1 MEAETVLNPFP
12 GLRPFEPDEDYL
24 FFGREKQI
32 DELQRRLRGH
42 RFLSVVGNSGSGKS
56 SLVRSGLI
64 PALQAGFMASAGSS
78 WRIVMFRPGENPI
91 GQLASALDAPDAL
104 GAGDALAATNR
115 ILIEATLY
123 RGTLGLVDA
132 VRQARIPRHDNVLIV
147 VDQFEELFR
156 FRRSRLIA
164 NARDEALAFVKLL
177 LEAARQHE
185 IPIYV
190 VITMR
195 SDFIGDCMEYPGLAE
210 AINSGQYLIPRMTR
224 DELRSAITGPVL
236 VGGGAISPRLVL
248 RLLNDVGEDQDQLP
262 LLQHA
267 LMRTWE
273 HGRGT
278 IDIADYEAIGT
289 IRGALSRHAE
299 EAYQESTLAARPEI
313 TERLFK
319 ALTDT
324 VTDYRGV
331 RRATAVNELAAVCE
345 ASEREVIEVA
355 EVFRRP
361 GRSFLMPPA
370 SVPLESG
377 SILDLSHESL
387 MRCWTRLIQWAE
399 EENASAV
406 VYMRLSRAAAWFEE
420 GTAGL
425 WRNPELELGL
435 RWKEEHHPTSAWARR
450 YAPNFAG
457 AMHFLERS
465 REERER
471 IDTEAEAQRR
481 KQLRS
486 AWVAAAVLACMVV
499 IVALLGY
506 SAHRATLR
514 AEQNLLLARNAVNI
528 IVSSASRAHARESAE
543 IPEVEELRRRLLSK
557 AQSFYLVFA
566 RQSPQSAELRQ
577 ESALAHSSLGD
588 IHRLLEERADAVR
601 EYESAIDGFQRLAHE
616 DPRKPQYRRE
626 LAYSLNWL
634 GETLRTW
641 LSDSRGRAP
650 YTRADAERAYGRAL
664 SLQRELH
671 GQSPSDPVYQQEL
684 ARTRYNLGI
693 FRYDGGDLQQCEAE
707 FREAIR
713 LLEPLAT
720 RAHEGS
726 DVPPAQDLARAYNDL
741 AVLLSDAGRSGEA
754 RRLYGRAIDIE
765 ESLDRHQGD
774 RQYKVELAT
783 FHNNLSSLLWNGEE
797 LEEAKR
803 QNHRALDLIDR
814 LAAPA
819 PPLAEQRAKAL
830 MLRGLLRQA
839 QHPEFHASYSR
850 LAEEYLLA
858 ARKDLKSGSFDD
870 ADDALRAVRELL
882 RELTEPDRARLLAA
896 HDVLQNEL
904 VQKKKGAP

>member
-42 RFLSVVGNSGSGKS
+42 RFLSVVGSSGSGKS

-123 RGTLGLVDA
+123 RGTLGLADA

-156 FRRSRLIA
+156 FRRSRLIG

-185 IPIYV
+185 MPIYV

-195 SDFIGDCMEYPGLAE
+195 SDFIGECMEYPGLAE

-224 DELRSAITGPVL
+224 DELRSAITGPVV

-248 RLLNDVGEDQDQLP
+248 RLLNDLGEDQDQLP

-289 IRGALSRHAE
+289 IRGALSLHAE
-299 EAYQESTLAARPEI
+299 EAYQESTSAARPEI

-324 VTDYRGV
+324 VTDFRGV
-331 RRATAVNELAAVCE
+331 RRATAVNELAAICE

-377 SILDLSHESL
+377 SIVDLSHESL
-387 MRCWTRLIQWAE
+387 MRCWTRLIQWTE
-399 EENASAV
+399 EENASAI

-420 GTAGL
+420 RTAGL

-435 RWKEEHHPTSAWARR
+435 RWKEENRPTSAWARR

-457 AMHFLERS
+457 AMQFLERS

-486 AWVAAAVLACMVV
+486 AWAVAAVLACLVV
-499 IVALLGY
+499 IVALLAY
-506 SAHRATLR
+506 AAHRATGR

-528 IVSSASRAHARESAE
+528 IVSSASRAHAQESAE
-543 IPEVEELRRRLLSK
+543 IPEVEELRRQMLSK

-566 RQSPQSAELRQ
+566 GQSPQSAELRQ
-577 ESALAHSSLGD
+577 ESAWAHSRLGD

-601 EYESAIDGFQRLAHE
+601 EYETAIDGFQRLAHE
-616 DPRKPQYRRE
+616 DPRKPQYRQE

-634 GETLRTW
+634 GETLRMW
-641 LSDSRGRAP
+641 LSDSRGGAP

-684 ARTRYNLGI
+684 ARTHYNLGI
-693 FRYDGGDLQQCEAE
+693 LRYDGGDLQRCEAE

-713 LLEPLAT
+713 LLEPLAE
-720 RAHEGS
+720 RSYKGS
-726 DVPPAQDLARAYNDL
+726 EVPPAQDLARVYNDL
-741 AVLLSDAGRSGEA
+741 AVRLSDAGRSAEA

-765 ESLDRHQGD
+765 ESLDRHQGG
-774 RQYKVELAT
+774 RQYEVELAT
-783 FHNNLSSLLWNGEE
+783 FRNNLSALLWNGEE

-819 PPLAEQRAKAL
+819 SPLAEQRAKAL

-839 QHPEFHASYSR
+839 QHPEFHASYTR
-850 LAEEYLLA
+850 LAEKYVLA
-858 ARKDLKSGSFDD
+858 ARTDLKSGSLDD
-870 ADDALRAVRELL
+870 AEDALRAVRELI

-896 HDVLQNEL
+896 HDALQNEL
-904 VQKKKGAP
+904 EQKKKGAP